1 MKGRQPGRPTKW
13 VSAHVEQK
21 IEVNKAGVSFAVW
34 DKWKRKQKMLG
45 TLTVSVGGVR
55 WRPANGTSL
64 TRHLQAG
71 ATTSALLL
79 PAFRRFTTRHIAESI
94 VRDKMSAR

>member
-13 VSAHVEQK
+13 VSASVEQK

-55 WRPANGTSL
+55 WRPANGKYNRWRNWNAVAEWL
-64 TRHLQAG
+64 T
-71 ATTSALLL
+71 
-79 PAFRRFTTRHIAESI
+79 
-94 VRDKMSAR
+94 D